1 MTSTTTTARSL
12 LHLDPPKFSVDDD
25 EEDEDIELWSFRL
38 PVAFPLTALKGLEL
52 SITGGGVTKLSADG
66 IEYRL
71 EPGDVQDTESF
82 RVLVP
87 KKHNNR
93 NKKNKTNGEDDS
105 HSDSDSSSSSS
116 SDHDNEVKDS
126 GKIPKMVPLKK
137 SFVRHFSV
145 LVDVPH
151 KAETQLAPREGP
163 PPQDTMR
170 HAYSH
175 VPQRSGLK
183 RRWMPLGVTSTTT
196 TVTARKEGGPTT
208 VAVPAV
214 STATKQR
221 SDSDKG
227 ESKGSSSKKR
237 KTTGDASLPDSDAS
251 SDAADDAKLSKSER
265 KAKKAEKKAAKKAK
279 KEAKKA
285 KKESKKVKEER

>member
-105 HSDSDSSSSSS
+105 HSDSDSSSS
-116 SDHDNEVKDS
+116 DHDNEVKDS

-196 TVTARKEGGPTT
+196 TTVTARREGGPTT

-221 SDSDKG
+221 SDSDKE